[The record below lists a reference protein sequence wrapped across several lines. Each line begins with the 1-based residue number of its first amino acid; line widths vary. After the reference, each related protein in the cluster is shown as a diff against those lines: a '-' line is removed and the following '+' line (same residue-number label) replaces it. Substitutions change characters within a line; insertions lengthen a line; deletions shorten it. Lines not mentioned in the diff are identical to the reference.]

1 MRPIWT
7 LSSVALVFLLIPGV
21 AHAAPV
27 TTVSTGT
34 TTTSSSTPTPT
45 PPIATPASVIFQTA
59 NSSGTGISNGV
70 FSSNVAT
77 ANGDEIQILGVNGT
91 TPSSLQMVIASGQ
104 VGAANGSVIPVT
116 GSTLTLSSGTTVL
129 LTGALTGLTINEQTQ
144 AVAGTLTATGGT
156 LASNFAGNSAFMSNL
171 TGVTITGTSLQNGF
185 TSGIAGSLV
194 GSTTTAPTVPE
205 PATLALLASSLLG
218 AFGLRRRR

>member
-1 MRPIWT
+1 
-7 LSSVALVFLLIPGV
+7 
-21 AHAAPV
+21 
-27 TTVSTGT
+27 
-34 TTTSSSTPTPT
+34 
-45 PPIATPASVIFQTA
+45 
-59 NSSGTGISNGV
+59 V